1 MRSSLTFLF
10 LLLKNLTFA
19 QNGEF
24 KTFENGLIYNPI
36 TMTKLGKIVDSLQ
49 LKYRF
54 CEVGRTYRARY
65 QAVGS
70 FVKVTSN
77 MDKAENDIF
86 MGDNLEKFLEKNPKA
101 YVERNLLLI
110 TEFNNQAENDRAN
123 DSVSKIRT
131 IPIQGEFDHQ
141 IPLNNNDIIAYY
153 AVPLTRHWITMRNEL
168 NELEAFYIS
177 RQFESKPMVD
187 RYGHIAQ
194 FVECMVDTT
203 TQVLLAG
210 ATREFDLDE
219 NDKSKV
225 GEFLKLV
232 NSFENKPNYESF
244 KLETGSFDYEKYD
257 VAYKKWDS
265 LRLQFIDNEL
275 SKTDNFKKIL
285 LEAVQDAEKTGLP
298 NSQLEYYAGKYLDK
312 ASELFLKRKR
322 AVLGA
327 GSMDAAAR
335 IHTRSIAVL
344 AAETANWEVFLR
356 SHLDILNDRLDH
368 LSDQNSYALNT
379 RETYIKELEQLGI
392 DVPNLMLGICL
403 RIENPSQNHYYGDV
417 GRVGRALAETGQTEV
432 VEKLLL
438 ETIADPELDDYNRLL
453 TYHLFLSYNLSLK
466 DEARKNAN
474 ELRLKKLCKEKMP
487 HYLYEKIMEA
497 AGKVKE

>member
-1 MRSSLTFLF
+1 MRASLIFLF
-10 LLLKNLTFA
+10 LLLKNFSFA

-36 TMTKLGKIVDSLQ
+36 TMTKLSKIVDSLQ

-70 FVKVTSN
+70 FVRISN
-77 MDKAENDIF
+77 NVDKAENDIF

-101 YVERNLLLI
+101 YVERDLLLI
-110 TEFNNQAENDRAN
+110 TEFNNQAEND
-123 DSVSKIRT
+123 SISKIRS

-153 AVPLTRHWITMRNEL
+153 AVPLTRHWVTMRNEL

-177 RQFESKPMVD
+177 RQFESKPMVE

-225 GEFLKLV
+225 GEFLKLA
-232 NSFENKPNYESF
+232 NTFENKPLYENF

-257 VAYKKWDS
+257 AAYKKWDS
-265 LRLQFIDNEL
+265 LRLQFVENEL
-275 SKTDNFKKIL
+275 SKSEKFKTMLI
-285 LEAVQDAEKTGLP
+285 EAVKDAQATGLP

-312 ASELFLKRKR
+312 ASELYLKRKR
-322 AVLGA
+322 AVIGA

-392 DVPNLMLGICL
+392 DVPDLMLGICL

-417 GRVGRALAETGQTEV
+417 GRVGRALAETGQTEA

-438 ETIADPELDDYNRLL
+438 ETIADLELDDYNRLL
-453 TYHLFLSYNLSLK
+453 AYHLFLAYNLSLK
-466 DEARKNAN
+466 NEGQKNAN
-474 ELRLKKLCKEKMP
+474 DLRFKKICKEKMP
-487 HYLYEKIMEA
+487 RYLYEKIVEA